1 MLSHSV
7 RKPFGDRLELAVC
20 FLLLDEA
27 GETQLEIPPQ
37 GRSRTL
43 SFRRQPGSAPTL
55 SSSVPLRVPEAVPAA
70 LGRISF
76 FPPSPLF
83 SPFRTFFPFLSFS
96 LLFLPL
102 YFPPSFP
109 LPVSFRPTVAL
120 GAQSR
125 TARRPRCT
133 HGVRRGSGGREKRMK
148 KLREKGE
155 ISDLCCAR
163 GWREREA
170 RKKKPL

>member
-27 GETQLEIPPQ
+27 GETWLEIPSPRKKPNVVLQKAAGLSPNPQ
-37 GRSRTL
+37 LLCGSRRWFQQRWGGFPFSPL
-43 SFRRQPGSAPTL
+43 LPFFPL
-55 SSSVPLRVPEAVPAA
+55 SVP
-70 LGRISF
+70 F
-76 FPPSPLF
+76 FPSSPFPPFSSPLF
-83 SPFRTFFPFLSFS
+83 
-96 LLFLPL
+96 
-102 YFPPSFP
+102 FPPSFP
-109 LPVSFRPTVAL
+109 LPVSFRPTAAL

-170 RKKKPL
+170 RKKEPL